1 MARKGDIECEANGSM
16 SDFNLFPGSWISLTA
31 REFYAKL
38 VDQSRFPPSP
48 AKAGFVSGQIF
59 IASSRKHG

>member
-1 MARKGDIECEANGSM
+1 
-16 SDFNLFPGSWISLTA
+16 LTA

-38 VDQSRFPPSP
+38 IDQSRFPPSP

>member
-1 MARKGDIECEANGSM
+1 MARKGDIEGETSGSITEL
-16 SDFNLFPGSWISLTA
+16 NLSPNPWISLTA

-59 IASSRKHG
+59 IASGRKHG